1 MKKTLA
7 LLLLSALFL
16 LGAGCSRDMNW
27 VISNEPC
34 AHGIVE
40 QIESE
45 LVGLR
50 VTKSDD
56 PALAPGSLVYAEK
69 ATRLNDCKFSAR
81 VGDEVAVYYDSGT
94 PVSADEIPNIRD
106 VHGYCLVVPIE
117 RENDEVG

>member
-7 LLLLSALFL
+7 LLLALLFL

-27 VISNEPC
+27 VISNEPSVW
-34 AHGIVE
+34 GIVE

-45 LVGLR
+45 LVCIR
-50 VTKSDD
+50 VTQSDD
-56 PALAPGSLVYAEK
+56 PAIVLGDRVYAER

-94 PVSADEIPNIRD
+94 PVAPGEVPAIRD
-106 VHGYCLVVPIE
+106 VHGYTLITPFE
-117 RENDEVG
+117 REPEGSE

>member
-7 LLLLSALFL
+7 LLLAALFL

-34 AHGIVE
+34 VHGIVE

-69 ATRLNDCKFSAR
+69 ATRLNDCKFSAQ

-94 PVSADEIPNIRD
+94 PVSRDEIPAIRD

-117 RENDEVG
+117 REGEK